1 MSAVTEPDGA
11 PSTLLRGTAIFAACA
26 TGVLYLLGLL
36 LTGFAVSEVGS
47 GADSTPMHQ
56 CRSTPDRP
64 EGATVE
70 THDVR
75 YLPVGVRCRTTD
87 GREYDSG
94 VVPAWLNPALA
105 VSFAD
110 TVVLTAASF
119 VQADRRAA
127 ARQRTAVRQ
136 PG

>member
-1 MSAVTEPDGA
+1 
-11 PSTLLRGTAIFAACA
+11 
-26 TGVLYLLGLL
+26 
-36 LTGFAVSEVGS
+36 
-47 GADSTPMHQ
+47 MHQ
-56 CRSTPDRP
+56 CISTP
-64 EGATVE
+64 TVRRARRWR
-70 THDVR
+70 HDVR

-87 GREYDSG
+87 GREFDSG

-105 VSFAD
+105 VSFAAA
-110 TVVLTAASF
+110 VVLAAAAF